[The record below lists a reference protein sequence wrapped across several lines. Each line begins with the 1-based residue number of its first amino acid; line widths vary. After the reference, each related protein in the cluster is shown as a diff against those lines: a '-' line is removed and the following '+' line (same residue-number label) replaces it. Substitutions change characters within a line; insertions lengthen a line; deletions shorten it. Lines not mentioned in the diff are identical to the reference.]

1 MKESNKNNSTSLW
14 NNPALA
20 EQAKEP
26 MTVTKDNNGE
36 RIELG
41 GKVAT
46 MTHDAINALNI
57 PEPTAIEVAQP
68 TLPKKRGRPEKVS
81 KDIFQEVWNKC
92 ETLDEVAETLGL
104 PRTSVSVKASN
115 MRKMGCT
122 MKRMKK
128 ARKTSC

>member
-1 MKESNKNNSTSLW
+1 MKETNKNSNSWW

-20 EQAKEP
+20 EQAKQTP
-26 MTVTKDNNGE
+26 VVVTEENKNDYTLIDGNH
-36 RIELG
+36 RSQ
-41 GKVAT
+41 AF
-46 MTHDAINALNI
+46 AITEAAEV
-57 PEPTAIEVAQP
+57 PQVVVEVAQP
-68 TLPKKRGRPEKVS
+68 KVPKKRGRPEKVS
-81 KDIFQEVWNKC
+81 KDIFREVWNKC

-128 ARKTSC
+128 ARKPSC

>member
-1 MKESNKNNSTSLW
+1 MKESNKNNSTSWW

-20 EQAKEP
+20 AQAKEP

-115 MRKMGCT
+115 MRKLGCT

>member
-1 MKESNKNNSTSLW
+1 MKETNKNSTSWW

-20 EQAKEP
+20 EQAKQSV
-26 MTVTKDNNGE
+26 MVTEIKDGE
-36 RIELG
+36 IVTNPLSEV
-41 GKVAT
+41 VAT
-46 MTHDAINALNI
+46 PVEL
-57 PEPTAIEVAQP
+57 PQVAIEVAQP

>member
-1 MKESNKNNSTSLW
+1 MKESKTNSTSWW
-14 NNPALA
+14 NNPELA
-20 EQAKEP
+20 EQAKQTPVLVTEENKNDYTIAEGNQHPQAFAITEP
-26 MTVTKDNNGE
+26 AE
-36 RIELG
+36 
-41 GKVAT
+41 
-46 MTHDAINALNI
+46 AL
-57 PEPTAIEVAQP
+57 EPAIEVAP

-115 MRKMGCT
+115 MRKLGCT